1 VAFADCEGS
10 DGNCDDHHDSYYNY
24 LRVIVRLCKGFRR
37 RLPQPENDNEEQSQP
52 EVASIVIPEE
62 KRFRKLV
69 RRMEPWYAVTAY
81 AYHKG
86 GAA

>member
-1 VAFADCEGS
+1 
-10 DGNCDDHHDSYYNY
+10 
-24 LRVIVRLCKGFRR
+24 
-37 RLPQPENDNEEQSQP
+37 LPQPENDNEEQSQP